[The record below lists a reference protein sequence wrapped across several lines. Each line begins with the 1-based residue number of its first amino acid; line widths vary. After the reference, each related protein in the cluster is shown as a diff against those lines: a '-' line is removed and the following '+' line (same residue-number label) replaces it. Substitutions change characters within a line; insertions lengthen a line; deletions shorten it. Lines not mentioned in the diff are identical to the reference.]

1 MTIVNQS
8 TPTFPVHDVPITRP
22 FIWLGRGWSDIRSNP
37 APSLAYGWLVASMG
51 ALVLAYFH
59 HPVYAAA
66 TIVAYLFVGPV
77 ITAGVCELSRR
88 RDHGEKASFQTSLTG
103 LSVSRRSLCLFAGLL
118 LLLAAV
124 WFALAALLLYMT
136 SGAIAPEITATL
148 WGDVVNQLSRAQL
161 LVYSLALATLAGVV
175 FAVSVVTVP
184 MIVDRHVDVGTA
196 VSTSL
201 RTTVRNWAT
210 LMLWALL
217 VVALVVF
224 GFATWMLGMILI
236 VPLLEHATWHAYRD
250 IVEEE

>member
-1 MTIVNQS
+1 
-8 TPTFPVHDVPITRP
+8 
-22 FIWLGRGWSDIRSNP
+22 
-37 APSLAYGWLVASMG
+37 
-51 ALVLAYFH
+51 
-59 HPVYAAA
+59 
-66 TIVAYLFVGPV
+66 
-77 ITAGVCELSRR
+77 
-88 RDHGEKASFQTSLTG
+88 
-103 LSVSRRSLCLFAGLL
+103 
-118 LLLAAV
+118 
-124 WFALAALLLYMT
+124 MT

-201 RTTVRNWAT
+201 RTTVRNWAA

-236 VPLLEHATWHAYRD
+236 VPLLGHATWHAYRD